1 MSYPIPEL
9 LALPEMSGSSGQKLF
24 SVRVKIN
31 GQFGGAVPDRELP
44 LAVILNLLSQTDGYN
59 SVSLQSLM
67 SFDNFTFEIRKYEFD
82 PIKQRLIIHARD
94 VPEARK
100 NEVLE
105 RKGIGQL
112 VSR

>member
-9 LALPEMSGSSGQKLF
+9 LDPPEMSGSSDQNHF

-31 GQFGGAVPDRELP
+31 GKFGSTVPNRELP
-44 LAVILNLLSQTDGYN
+44 LAVILNLLSQTDAYN
-59 SVSLQSLM
+59 SVSLHSLM
-67 SFDNFTFEIRKYEFD
+67 SFDDVTFEISKYEFD

-105 RKGIGQL
+105 RKGA
-112 VSR
+112 VNT